1 MDNNKV
7 SINTA
12 NAMASLLATQSVS
25 LGKLITENQE
35 LNTRNAQLQETN
47 DKLREELKKYQS
59 K

>member
-12 NAMASLLATQSVS
+12 NAMATLLATQSVS

-35 LNTRNAQLQETN
+35 LNARNAQLQETN